1 MTEFTVHLAN
11 RPGQLATLAR
21 RLAEAGVGISALA
34 AFASGEAGVVRF
46 VSDDVDATRQV
57 LDTAALTFDE
67 HRVIATVVSNQPGA
81 LASLTESLATSG
93 VNIDAMYLLH
103 SNGDH
108 LQFALAVN
116 DPDVAAAH
124 LTV

>member
-21 RLAEAGVGISALA
+21 RLADAGVHLEAFA
-34 AFASGEAGVVRF
+34 AFAAGEQGVVRLMA
-46 VSDDVDATRQV
+46 DDDAAARRV
-57 LDTAALTFDE
+57 LDEAGLAFDE
-67 HRVIATVVSNQPGA
+67 HRVLATVVPNRPGA
-81 LASLTESLATSG
+81 LAGLTESLAETG

-103 SNGDH
+103 TNGEALH
-108 LQFALAVN
+108 YALAVN

-124 LTV
+124 LAV